1 MTMPYYIIWRTDGLQ
16 TANKIKMYCEKNY
29 PQFMPNRFD
38 IISYTGIIN
47 DFENINQYNSLKNT
61 NWNVIK
67 EITET
72 QQLPNYQTWVNA
84 TADEIEPGSTYK
96 TPYFVEHEF
105 DATEGNY
112 FGIKVHSSFA
122 SSNNPAYDN
131 GRMTQIYLYGLPASS
146 SRASSSRASSSRT
159 PNNVLETKMMIRQ
172 LNLVNRL
179 PAIAQRQNIKNN
191 KVKKQEPGKSGVNIN
206 IR

>member
-1 MTMPYYIIWRTDGLQ
+1 
-16 TANKIKMYCEKNY
+16 
-29 PQFMPNRFD
+29 
-38 IISYTGIIN
+38 
-47 DFENINQYNSLKNT
+47 
-61 NWNVIK
+61 
-67 EITET
+67 
-72 QQLPNYQTWVNA
+72 
-84 TADEIEPGSTYK
+84 
-96 TPYFVEHEF
+96 
-105 DATEGNY
+105 
-112 FGIKVHSSFA
+112 
-122 SSNNPAYDN
+122 
-131 GRMTQIYLYGLPASS
+131 MTQIYLYGLPASS